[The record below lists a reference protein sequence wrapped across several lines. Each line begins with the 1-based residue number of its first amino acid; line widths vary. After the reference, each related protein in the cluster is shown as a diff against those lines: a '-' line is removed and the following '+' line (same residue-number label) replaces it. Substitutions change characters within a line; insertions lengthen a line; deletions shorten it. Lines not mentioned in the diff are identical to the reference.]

1 MIKIT
6 TTEQLAG
13 VKLVGDFEDLYQLV
27 DAIHEIVVDE
37 YSEKYEKYSRYANAS
52 LRVLGVCYDIRHAYQ
67 GDREVLL
74 ESNGM
79 TREMMTFHKLIVP
92 ENNVYYACNIILPE
106 MIFVTLALNELIELR
121 VAELSKSKYTKCEG
135 FHKNVIWDEVIITL
149 RAFQSAFSKSL
160 KEVMTSATYSRWL
173 NLMSNTDGISTFY
186 TQYLDE
192 MNIDYLDIDRE
203 KRISQINKITKAIT
217 RHWED
222 QKHKNLRMKIDAF
235 ARENN
240 CDKND
245 VIFEMAYPETIQ
257 W

>member
-6 TTEQLAG
+6 TTEHLAG
-13 VKLVGDFEDLYQLV
+13 VRLVGDYEDLYQLV
-27 DAIHEIVVDE
+27 EAIHEIVVDE
-37 YSEKYEKYSRYANAS
+37 YSEKYEKYSRYAAAS

-67 GDREVLL
+67 GDRDVVT

-79 TREMMTFHKLIVP
+79 TRETMTFHKRIVP
-92 ENNVYYACNIILPE
+92 EDNVYYACNIILPE

-121 VAELSKSKYTKCEG
+121 VTELSKSKYTKCEG
-135 FHKNVIWDEVIITL
+135 FHKNVIWDEVIIAL

-173 NLMSNTDGISTFY
+173 NLMSNSDGISTFY
-186 TQYLDE
+186 TQYQDE
-192 MNIDYLDIDRE
+192 MNIDYLELERE
-203 KRISQINKITKAIT
+203 KRMTQINKITKAIT

-222 QKHKNLRMKIDAF
+222 QKHKNLRMKIDTF

-240 CDKND
+240 CDKKD
-245 VIFEMAYPETIQ
+245 VIFKRTYPETIQ

>member
-1 MIKIT
+1 
-6 TTEQLAG
+6 
-13 VKLVGDFEDLYQLV
+13 
-27 DAIHEIVVDE
+27 
-37 YSEKYEKYSRYANAS
+37 
-52 LRVLGVCYDIRHAYQ
+52 
-67 GDREVLL
+67 
-74 ESNGM
+74 
-79 TREMMTFHKLIVP
+79 MTFHKLIVP

-106 MIFVTLALNELIELR
+106 MIFVTLALNELIKLR
-121 VAELSKSKYTKCEG
+121 VAELSKSKYTMYEG